1 MEIVVRRSVDAG
13 GIRITVIDVHIRA
26 HVRVRESEV
35 PSLGCVEEERRERE
49 RLGSGVE
56 AGMCVEVV
64 LAVTGA
70 TPWIGRRTPDGQ
82 IPFEGLG
89 GWGGVGDT
97 WALALQQEG
106 LVECGEVT
114 WRVPSS

>member
-1 MEIVVRRSVDAG
+1 MRMEIVVRRSVDAG

-64 LAVTGA
+64 LTVTGA
-70 TPWIGRRTPDGQ
+70 TPWIGFMSTWAPDARRTDP
-82 IPFEGLG
+82 LR
-89 GWGGVGDT
+89 GVG
-97 WALALQQEG
+97 G
-106 LVECGEVT
+106 GGG
-114 WRVPSS
+114 RR